1 MPDSAKTIGNTFKS
15 ANVNDIVLVGHPFA
29 PIGMGEHVRSSF
41 RAFRAAAKSVS
52 IKDVYGLSS
61 RDDASYEAEFAADLR
76 PSLSRGV
83 NIFHMNGDEIEQAL
97 AHMNDPAFEE
107 AYNIVYPAWEL
118 SKYPDAWAR
127 QLERFDE
134 VWAPSEF
141 IGDAIRAS
149 VDRPVIHMPLA
160 VEVNIDSFQGRR
172 HFQIPDHVFCF
183 LFFFDFSSYME
194 RKNPFAMIDAFLEL
208 VKRHPNAPLHCV
220 LKFKG
225 GSSDHPDQA
234 RLQKLLREYNDRIQ
248 TITHHLS
255 DNEIKNLIRCSDCF
269 VSLHRSE
276 GFGRGMAEA
285 MSLGRPVVATG
296 YSGNMD
302 FMTEDTSWIV
312 EHKLIKVAP
321 DTYPHWKDQ
330 VWADPSLEHA
340 VDLMEDVFVNRRN
353 AKAKAEAARKHMRV
367 NFCARAVG
375 LRYLQR
381 LAEIAERGRV
391 DA

>member
-1 MPDSAKTIGNTFKS
+1 MAGSDQKCSRFPAALAEAISNMPDSAKTIGNTFKS

-160 VEVNIDSFQGRR
+160 VEVNIDSFLFSLLLRLFILHGAQEPVRDDRCLPRAGEASSERATALRSEVQGRLQR
-172 HFQIPDHVFCF
+172 P
-183 LFFFDFSSYME
+183 SGSG
-194 RKNPFAMIDAFLEL
+194 P
-208 VKRHPNAPLHCV
+208 APEI
-220 LKFKG
+220 
-225 GSSDHPDQA
+225 A
-234 RLQKLLREYNDRIQ
+234 ARIQ
-248 TITHHLS
+248 
-255 DNEIKNLIRCSDCF
+255 
-269 VSLHRSE
+269 
-276 GFGRGMAEA
+276 
-285 MSLGRPVVATG
+285 
-296 YSGNMD
+296 
-302 FMTEDTSWIV
+302 
-312 EHKLIKVAP
+312 
-321 DTYPHWKDQ
+321 
-330 VWADPSLEHA
+330 
-340 VDLMEDVFVNRRN
+340 
-353 AKAKAEAARKHMRV
+353 
-367 NFCARAVG
+367 
-375 LRYLQR
+375 
-381 LAEIAERGRV
+381 
-391 DA
+391 